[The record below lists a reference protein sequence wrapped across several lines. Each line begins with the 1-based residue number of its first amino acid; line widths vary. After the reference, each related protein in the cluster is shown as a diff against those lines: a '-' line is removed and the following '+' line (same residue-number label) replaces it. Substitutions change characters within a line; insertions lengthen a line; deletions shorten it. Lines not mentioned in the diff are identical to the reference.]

1 MFHCLNFRQK
11 KSEASMADA
20 TAAAAMTAGGRAEKL
35 VKIQSFDEASKALP
49 VRPTQG
55 PQAEKP
61 RRSHSINKKVDDFIA
76 RTKMKI
82 IRSVSGVAAAGSH
95 PPT

>member
-1 MFHCLNFRQK
+1 MFHCLTFRQK
-11 KSEASMADA
+11 KSEASMVDA
-20 TAAAAMTAGGRAEKL
+20 TAAAAMTGGRAEKL

-55 PQAEKP
+55 LQAEKP

-82 IRSVSGVAAAGSH
+82 IRSMSGVAAGNH